1 MLFAFSLQILYHK
14 KSRLSIPSSKKNA
27 KKCGFSDKIPYFFE
41 KWSFFYFII
50 KTAARRANW
59 DRQYTCRAKDK
70 TIGLSQNKTYKS
82 YKTYESGLTGA
93 ARDGYRSRC
102 LPDNGIGNTSA
113 EKNGTRERNR
123 TSDQKFR
130 KLLLYPLSYPGTL
143 FIIYHCYR

>member
-82 YKTYESGLTGA
+82 YKTYRQGA
-93 ARDGYRSRC
+93 LGCGEKRLLVWVLGYTAAPNKKKVHRRFATE
-102 LPDNGIGNTSA
+102 I
-113 EKNGTRERNR
+113 R
-123 TSDQKFR
+123 R
-130 KLLLYPLSYPGTL
+130 KLNKTE
-143 FIIYHCYR
+143 RRN